1 MAVLRKKL
9 EISLSKR
16 NIKIFIFLSNLWAL
30 LIFKKN
36 LFIPKWLK
44 PRRTGEFAYNRQQ
57 RQQQTTGIRIIMA
70 DEKAKFLLEIISKF
84 LDKKSV
90 LLIDDEDEIKS
101 LMANYLTKSHIEE
114 KRIVLASD
122 GKEALAK
129 IQNQE
134 FGLIIVDVLMPRMN
148 GLQLIKEIKLRAKY
162 KDIPVLLISGTL
174 EAENVKTAIALGINN
189 ILVKPFTYN
198 IFIEKIGRALG
209 I

>member
-1 MAVLRKKL
+1 
-9 EISLSKR
+9 
-16 NIKIFIFLSNLWAL
+16 
-30 LIFKKN
+30 
-36 LFIPKWLK
+36 
-44 PRRTGEFAYNRQQ
+44 
-57 RQQQTTGIRIIMA
+57 MA
-70 DEKAKFLLEIISKF
+70 DEKAKFLLEIIGKF
-84 LDKKSV
+84 LYKKSV

-101 LMANYLTKSHIEE
+101 LMSNYLVKSRIEE
-114 KRIVLASD
+114 KQIVLASD
-122 GKEALAK
+122 GKEALSK
-129 IQNQE
+129 MQNQE

-198 IFIEKIGRALG
+198 IFIEKIGRTLG

>member
-1 MAVLRKKL
+1 
-9 EISLSKR
+9 
-16 NIKIFIFLSNLWAL
+16 
-30 LIFKKN
+30 
-36 LFIPKWLK
+36 
-44 PRRTGEFAYNRQQ
+44 
-57 RQQQTTGIRIIMA
+57 MA
-70 DEKAKFLLEIISKF
+70 DEKAKFLLEIIGKF
-84 LDKKSV
+84 LYKKSV

-101 LMANYLTKSHIEE
+101 LMSNYLVKSHIEE
-114 KRIVLASD
+114 KQIVLASD
-122 GKEALAK
+122 GKEALSK

-198 IFIEKIGRALG
+198 IFIEKIGRTLG